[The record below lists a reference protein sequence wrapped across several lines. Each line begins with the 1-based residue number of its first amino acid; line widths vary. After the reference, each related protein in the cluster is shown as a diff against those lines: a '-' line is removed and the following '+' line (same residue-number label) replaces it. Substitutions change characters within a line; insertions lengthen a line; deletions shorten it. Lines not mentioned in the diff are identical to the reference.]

1 MGTVAPKKM
10 FASGERV
17 LLRPWWSDR
26 ALVGAEVL
34 ERYRGRVVY
43 YRVRPDGDDARLV
56 PADRLVGLPRTGR
69 GIQGIPRLPGPA
81 GRVQVGRD
89 PGG

>member
-1 MGTVAPKKM
+1 MEIVASRQM

-43 YRVRPDGDDARLV
+43 YRVRADGDDARLV
-56 PADRLVGLPRTGR
+56 PADRLVGLPRTGGEFR
-69 GIQGIPRLPGPA
+69 EFPDCPDQPDGYK
-81 GRVQVGRD
+81 
-89 PGG
+89 